1 MKTCKRNSAAYN
13 LCLHVWQKSQQ
24 ATSFA
29 YIRIN
34 QSMHEAVMLAITS
47 GMKFGLT
54 DFNRF
59 FESFRAGYWIGCSHE
74 MFYKAAVQTG
84 NMSACHAYEHWQE
97 RKPFIIEDKRVFVGH
112 EFQWDGRKVFCSS
125 IKPEHIIACAYKLV
139 KDKNQ
144 HWSQKLVKR
153 YRITRADVG
162 ILKKSA
168 KAVKQAVAA
177 PQELAA

>member
-59 FESFRAGYWIGCSHE
+59 FESFRAGYWIGCTHE
-74 MFYKAAVQTG
+74 MFYKAAVETG
-84 NMSACHAYEHWQE
+84 NMSACHAYEYWQE
-97 RKPFIIEDKRVFVGH
+97 RKPFIIDDKRVFVGH
-112 EFQWDGRKVFCSS
+112 TFQWNDQKVRCSS
-125 IKPEHIIACAYKLV
+125 IKQDHIIACAYKLV
-139 KDKNQ
+139 QDKNK
-144 HWSQKLVKR
+144 HWTEKLVKR
-153 YRITRADVG
+153 YRITRADVS
-162 ILKKSA
+162 SA
-168 KAVKQAVAA
+168 KKAAKQVAAAATA